1 MWTTGL
7 LLLFAANGGKI
18 HQNFKWEEELNAV
31 TAGWLPSVNL
41 ALHPAPIHPAT
52 QVWST
57 PPADLHNRNMSF
69 TVWADCWFTL
79 GPLHH
84 TVFFHLLSI
93 FWSWSHTLLLVPSS
107 PRLFKSILAAALPST
122 WRDHLT
128 AEMRL
133 KHEVGLYFY
142 FFISGSSVKHVEA
155 KQSDCKSITED
166 SISRNA
172 QSNLTE

>member
-1 MWTTGL
+1 MIT
-7 LLLFAANGGKI
+7 
-18 HQNFKWEEELNAV
+18 
-31 TAGWLPSVNL
+31 
-41 ALHPAPIHPAT
+41 
-52 QVWST
+52 
-57 PPADLHNRNMSF
+57 
-69 TVWADCWFTL
+69 
-79 GPLHH
+79 
-84 TVFFHLLSI
+84 
-93 FWSWSHTLLLVPSS
+93 SS